1 MSKHRRLLP
10 WGKAWKVFDRTVAVV
25 VYGAVACLAVALV
38 GSLVAGAVGGK
49 ASRGTFGFGGLWIQY
64 EIRTGGLR
72 SDRLDYVIVRHDLP
86 EIPKPDKP
94 SDMDRLFLTGKAL
107 RAVQPDPGQTVWIDR
122 EGHVTPLGQ
131 ALSLADVKRL
141 RRAGLANIPP
151 ITTPEEFLAA
161 LAKLKAGSGR

>member
-1 MSKHRRLLP
+1 MSEHRRLLS

-38 GSLVAGAVGGK
+38 VSLVAGVVGGK
-49 ASRGTFGFGGLWIQY
+49 VSRGTFGFGGLWIQY
-64 EIRTGGLR
+64 EIHTGGLR

-94 SDMDRLFLTGKAL
+94 SDMDRFFLTGKAL
-107 RAVQPDPGQTVWIDR
+107 RAVQPDPGQTVWIDPQ
-122 EGHVTPLGQ
+122 GDVTPLGQ
-131 ALSLADVKRL
+131 ALSLADIKSL
-141 RRAGLANIPP
+141 QRAALTHTPP

-161 LAKLKAGSGR
+161 LAKLKAGSGT